1 MFLSLSHHPT
11 PPLHLLFPLPF
22 HLIPNLDGASNRT
35 YAYKT
40 IPLTSRNAPG

>member
-11 PPLHLLFPLPF
+11 PPRHLLFPLAS
-22 HLIPNLDGASNRT
+22 HTTPNLDGASITNANRS

-40 IPLTSRNAPG
+40 VPLT